1 MSKFIP
7 EIYKR
12 LGTTVSVDLGLK
24 AELAAIHDD
33 IKALPPQITGVQ
45 NNMDLKAQ
53 ALTQAMHL
61 DNGVTRGKIADAINE
76 VASSRQQVLERVVP
90 LAGTAQAIEAKV
102 STALAE
108 FRKETALAQ
117 QRHETLVRLIDEH
130 DTTTFDE
137 LTERSARTIEAL
149 VKLQL
154 LLLQSLEPPLSDA
167 ISEAGNAVSAVPDLK
182 AELNAAVEPL
192 RGPEPRWTLPHRSKA
207 FWLLHELIEDVAEQW
222 HHMLAGAHPSVTQ
235 TLPPPATDVSTPA
248 TTA

>member
-24 AELAAIHDD
+24 GERAAIHDD

-45 NNMDLKAQ
+45 NNVDLKAQ

-90 LAGTAQAIEAKV
+90 LAGTAQTIEGKV
-102 STALAE
+102 STVLAE
-108 FRKETALAQ
+108 FRKEAALAQ
-117 QRHETLVRLIDEH
+117 QRHDTLVRLIDER

-154 LLLQSLEPPLSDA
+154 
-167 ISEAGNAVSAVPDLK
+167 
-182 AELNAAVEPL
+182 
-192 RGPEPRWTLPHRSKA
+192 
-207 FWLLHELIEDVAEQW
+207 
-222 HHMLAGAHPSVTQ
+222 
-235 TLPPPATDVSTPA
+235 
-248 TTA
+248 